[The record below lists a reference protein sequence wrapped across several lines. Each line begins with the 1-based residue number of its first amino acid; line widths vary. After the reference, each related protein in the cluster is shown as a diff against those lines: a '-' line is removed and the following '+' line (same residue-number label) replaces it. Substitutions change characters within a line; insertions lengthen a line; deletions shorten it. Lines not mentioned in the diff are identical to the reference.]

1 MLIAEERLTTLH
13 PYNAL
18 TSIIRVTNN
27 VRFLSILNLA
37 QVPNFISAH
46 SAANWIY
53 RDKDVTMN
61 YQYESEEILRQ

>member
-37 QVPNFISAH
+37 QVPNFISA
-46 SAANWIY
+46 ANWIY